1 MNPREF
7 LLGAAFAFGA
17 SALAGAVSFNAGLLA
32 GRSPD
37 LTADLNR
44 CIADEHDATEMM
56 KKQAAVISG
65 QTVTIDAQNAA
76 LDRSN
81 KAMAIYLKGLPPVES
96 LHTDGWTLDIDPAAP
111 NGAVGAPP

>member
-1 MNPREF
+1 MNLRGS
-7 LLGAAFAFGA
+7 LLGAAFASAA
-17 SALAGAVSFNAGLLA
+17 SAVSFIAGLLA
-32 GRSPD
+32 GHSPD

-44 CIADEHDATEMM
+44 CIADEHDVTEMM

-96 LHTDGWTLDIDPAAP
+96 LHTDGWTFDIDPAAL
-111 NGAVGAPP
+111 NGDVGAPP